1 MSGRGSHWGS
11 FGKGFADSFI
21 AALRAAKQAEYYDA
35 RSEYYRNKGKPTD
48 PTAAYAG
55 PGGAEYDSHGGLID
69 EGDGST
75 GTAGA
80 SGASGGGSGDKT
92 DFERVRQAMTAQE
105 SGGNYGIVNSI
116 GATGRYQVMPQN
128 IGPWTKQYLGKEM
141 TQQEFR
147 NDPAAQDKVF
157 EGRMGDYY
165 KQFGNWRDA
174 VSAWHSGRPY
184 DQAVRDGAH
193 DSNMSTATYVS
204 NVMGKAGV
212 GDTPAVAKAPTPP
225 ERTGYAQ
232 VTPSSP
238 NANRDFRDIP
248 NPLECN

>member
-21 AALRAAKQAEYYDA
+21 AALRAVKQAEYYDA

-48 PTAAYAG
+48 ETAPYRDAAG
-55 PGGAEYDSHGGLID
+55 REYDSHGGLID

-75 GTAGA
+75 GA
-80 SGASGGGSGDKT
+80 SSATSGGDKT

-116 GATGRYQVMPQN
+116 GATGRYQVMPKN

-141 TQQEFR
+141 TQLVFG
-147 NDPAAQDKVF
+147 NDPAALDKVY

-174 VSAWHSGRPY
+174 AIGL
-184 DQAVRDGAH
+184 A
-193 DSNMSTATYVS
+193 
-204 NVMGKAGV
+204 
-212 GDTPAVAKAPTPP
+212 
-225 ERTGYAQ
+225 
-232 VTPSSP
+232 
-238 NANRDFRDIP
+238 
-248 NPLECN
+248 